1 MADSSHGDD
10 TAVLTPPELEED
22 NVTVTRSSSSSNAE
36 TAINLEDVA
45 SDVTDVELEDPK
57 EPRATPLERNIEVSP
72 GKASSSRC
80 CSEDKPGKL
89 PPVHLRR
96 RDASARAGWQENPAM
111 DQNAAGK
118 QHERE
123 TKEKEKTGRKEAGED
138 CTARENQRESAGWN
152 S

>member
-22 NVTVTRSSSSSNAE
+22 NVTVTRSSSSNAE

-96 RDASARAGWQENPAM
+96 RDASARAG
-111 DQNAAGK
+111 
-118 QHERE
+118 
-123 TKEKEKTGRKEAGED
+123 
-138 CTARENQRESAGWN
+138 
-152 S
+152 

>member
-22 NVTVTRSSSSSNAE
+22 NVTVTRSSSSSSNAE

-96 RDASARAGWQENPAM
+96 RDASARAG
-111 DQNAAGK
+111 
-118 QHERE
+118 
-123 TKEKEKTGRKEAGED
+123 
-138 CTARENQRESAGWN
+138 
-152 S
+152 